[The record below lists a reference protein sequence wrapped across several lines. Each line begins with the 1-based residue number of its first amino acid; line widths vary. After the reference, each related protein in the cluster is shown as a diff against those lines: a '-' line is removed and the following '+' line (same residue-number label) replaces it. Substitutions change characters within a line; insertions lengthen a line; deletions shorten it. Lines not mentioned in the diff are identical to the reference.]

1 MSNFSLWKYE
11 KKIVVLHQ
19 IHHHSKHIIKTS
31 TNSLQMKKPPSVMN
45 EYLFDNTDFMGTE
58 SKGKKYIILSLYN
71 SLIVVTYEKEEEEK
85 KYS

>member
-1 MSNFSLWKYE
+1 
-11 KKIVVLHQ
+11 
-19 IHHHSKHIIKTS
+19 
-31 TNSLQMKKPPSVMN
+31 MN